1 MYNYFESWGYGG
13 IGRHARLKIW
23 FFSESIGSSPITPT
37 KIGTFQEWKCVN
49 VCVSKFETPTHIDL
63 QRDGMDSKFIVF
75 YK

>member
-1 MYNYFESWGYGG
+1 MNRGG
-13 IGRHARLKIW
+13 MVELVDTPDSKSGSLRRVSVQVRLPL
-23 FFSESIGSSPITPT
+23 PIY
-37 KIGTFQEWKCVN
+37 GTFQEWKCVN